1 MVYQFGEFSAESTSL
16 PDLKSLIIAFV
27 RFYLLYMLVQF
38 FLMKYRRDAM
48 RLKAWGMIGGT
59 AVAFSAI
66 DAFGMVQQFEP
77 FRNNPAQCFLA
88 WLIAAFMMACMAVS
102 AWFTRNWIM
111 TYEDGVIKEHELAW
125 DEQCKDTEN
134 SGLGITLGFLL
145 SVMIRFAISGTLP
158 PVEGAPRNKTQ
169 EEVDI
174 LLGVSL
180 GLALPV
186 LAIAGTLYTLKKQAK
201 TMGIIIRALTILLE
215 VVVMTMGW
223 CCSFEGQWIFWSAT
237 KGAGV
242 GLGDKMSAR
251 MVCALAQSY
260 IGFILIIMIDFIADK
275 IKVGR
280 DAFDA
285 LVRAIILGI
294 ALAWQGAFRRA
305 VQGIARQ
312 SSDAAVRAYTDVAL
326 SIFLCGIV
334 VPAWVMYI
342 LPRDLYGPI
351 VKKV

>member
-1 MVYQFGEFSAESTSL
+1 MVYQFGEFSADASHLT
-16 PDLKSLIIAFV
+16 DLKSMIIAFV

-38 FLMKYRRDAM
+38 FLMKYRKDAM

-59 AVAFSAI
+59 TVAFAAI
-66 DAFGMVQQFEP
+66 DAFGMLQQFEP
-77 FRNNPAQCFLA
+77 FRKNPAQCFLA

-102 AWFTRNWIM
+102 SHIVRNWVM

-125 DEQCKDTEN
+125 HEQCIETEN

-145 SVMIRFAISGTLP
+145 SVMIRYAVSGTLP
-158 PVEGAPRNKTQ
+158 PVEGAPRNKTNEQ
-169 EEVDI
+169 VDI

-201 TMGIIIRALTILLE
+201 TLGIVVRAMTITLE
-215 VVVMTMGW
+215 IVVMTMGW
-223 CCSFEGQWIFWSAT
+223 CCSFCGQWIFWSAT
-237 KGAGV
+237 KGSGV

-260 IGFILIIMIDFIADK
+260 IGFILIIVIDFVADK
-275 IKVGR
+275 VKIGR

-285 LVRAIILGI
+285 VVRAIILGI

-305 VQGIARQ
+305 VDGIAHQ
-312 SSDAAVRAYTDVAL
+312 SEDEK
-326 SIFLCGIV
+326 
-334 VPAWVMYI
+334 P
-342 LPRDLYGPI
+342 
-351 VKKV
+351 